1 MTDDFVSFDVFPG
14 DVSEAAPAPDP
25 AEQNAK
31 PPAQPIT
38 EKEREQLQAYKNC
51 FELLEHELCAIDE
64 RHKNDAQPEDSEA
77 TKELKAVR
85 KELQDLKDALAM
97 QAKQQQSAP
106 QPMPQQPAFQMP
118 PPPQMMYS
126 SPFGSGFSVPY
137 MSTPNFQPTIPN
149 MTNFKQ

>member
-14 DVSEAAPAPDP
+14 EVAEQTTPAPDP
-25 AEQNAK
+25 VPNSQ
-31 PPAQPIT
+31 PAQPIT

-51 FELLEHELCAIDE
+51 FELLEQELCSIDD

-97 QAKQQQSAP
+97 QAKQQQS
-106 QPMPQQPAFQMP
+106 QPMQQPAFQMQ